1 MIRVRK
7 KPDLLETKVNCMKD
21 RKVRADKISSDLGK
35 NRCHRPSGLGGKSIV
50 VVSE

>member
-1 MIRVRK
+1 
-7 KPDLLETKVNCMKD
+7 MKD

-50 VVSE
+50 VVSEWDETLVVYAF